1 MSTTEIAPNEAECLD
16 DIQPERLKQTGW
28 VRPLVLLIMVGEV
41 LGLSDIVS
49 PPHKHI
55 LGLFGGSAPFLS
67 SALLGA
73 FLIFLSQRPS
83 LRVGVLTAACGIG
96 LEFYLAS
103 IRGSQGLSPYHFL
116 LNVGTGLGLTAIVVQ
131 LFYMRCSV
139 RADRHLLQ
147 NMLLLPGFIAAS
159 TSMIGL
165 TRILHPRVYDASVYM
180 LDSAFMGSPSFTI
193 AAAVSGM
200 PFF

>member
-1 MSTTEIAPNEAECLD
+1 MGASTRSPHYG
-16 DIQPERLKQTGW
+16 R
-28 VRPLVLLIMVGEV
+28 RV

-55 LGLFGGSAPFLS
+55 LGLFGGSAPFLEFC
-67 SALLGA
+67 LGA

-116 LNVGTGLGLTAIVVQ
+116 LGTGLGLTAIVVQ

-159 TSMIGL
+159 TSMI
-165 TRILHPRVYDASVYM
+165 RVDPH
-180 LDSAFMGSPSFTI
+180 SPSESLRCI
-193 AAAVSGM
+193 GLHAGLSIHGEPLIYNRCRRIRHALL
-200 PFF
+200 